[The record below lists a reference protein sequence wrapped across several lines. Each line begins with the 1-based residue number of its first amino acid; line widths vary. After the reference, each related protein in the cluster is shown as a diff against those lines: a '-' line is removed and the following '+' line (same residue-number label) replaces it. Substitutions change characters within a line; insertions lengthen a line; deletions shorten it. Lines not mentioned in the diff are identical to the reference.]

1 MKPELRWLKPDI
13 LQETESIQGMAMRIA
28 VLYGGK
34 SGEHEVS
41 LRSAASVVRNLD
53 KSHKL
58 HLIGITRHG
67 AWHLQPDSVLADCL
81 EGDLPLDLRSDAPVV
96 LVVPGTGLRVYGARG
111 SADLPLDVVFPVL
124 HGTFGEDGTV
134 QGLLECADLAYVGAD
149 VLGSAVGMDKE
160 MAKTI
165 WKSVG
170 LPIVPSITATTSD
183 LKEMDT
189 LASRV
194 ESVLGWPVF
203 VKPARGGSSVGAS
216 KVDNRSGLESAAQKA
231 LLCDT
236 KILIEPFIHGKE
248 IECSVL
254 GNENPRAFPPGEI
267 VPSHEYYDYE
277 AKYIDPDG
285 AALLIPAELDESSRN
300 RIMEIAVSAY
310 SAAGMSGMARVDFF
324 IDKSNG
330 TIYLNEANTIPGF
343 TSISMYPKMCEA
355 GGLPYPA
362 LLDELLSLAVGRKK
376 SRAALHYD
384 RV

>member
-1 MKPELRWLKPDI
+1 
-13 LQETESIQGMAMRIA
+13 MRIA
-28 VLYGGK
+28 ILYGGK

-53 KSHKL
+53 KSHKV
-58 HLIGITRHG
+58 HLIGITRRG

-81 EGDLPLDLRSDAPVV
+81 EGELPLDLRSDAPVV

-124 HGTFGEDGTV
+124 HGTYGEDGTI

-160 MAKTI
+160 LAKAL
-165 WKSVG
+165 WKSIG
-170 LPIVPSITATTSD
+170 LPTVPSITASNAD
-183 LKEMDT
+183 LKNIDM
-189 LASRV
+189 LASKV
-194 ESVLGWPVF
+194 ESLLGWPAF
-203 VKPARGGSSVGAS
+203 IKPVRGGSSVGAS
-216 KVDNRSGLESAAQKA
+216 KVENRAELESAAQKA
-231 LLCDT
+231 LLCDN
-236 KILIEPFIHGKE
+236 KILIEPFIHGRE

-254 GNENPRAFPPGEI
+254 GNDNPRAFPPGEI
-267 VPSHEYYDYE
+267 VPSHEFYDYE

-285 AALLIPAELDESSRN
+285 AALIIPAELDDDAR
-300 RIMEIAVSAY
+300 RHIMEIAVSAY
-310 SAAGMSGMARVDFF
+310 TTAGMSGMARVDFF
-324 IDKSNG
+324 IDKKND

-362 LLDELLSLAVGRKK
+362 LLDELLSLAVERKR
-376 SRAALHYD
+376 SRVNLHYE